1 MSTLLSC
8 ENVHVNYG
16 PVRALTGASFTLDT
30 GRICGLI
37 GMNGSGKS
45 TLFKA
50 IMGLCPR
57 TPAPSPWTGR
67 PSAASAPHRHRAGIV
82 SYVPQSEEIDWT
94 FPISVREVVSIGR
107 YRNRHHPSPRAADL
121 CRRG

>member
-1 MSTLLSC
+1 MSLLSC

-50 IMGLCPR
+50 IMG
-57 TPAPSPWTGR
+57 
-67 PSAASAPHRHRAGIV
+67 V
-82 SYVPQSEEIDWT
+82 
-94 FPISVREVVSIGR
+94 
-107 YRNRHHPSPRAADL
+107 
-121 CRRG
+121 

>member
-50 IMGLCPR
+50 IMGVVPMHAGSITLDGQPVGGNRGSR
-57 TPAPSPWTGR
+57 TTTA
-67 PSAASAPHRHRAGIV
+67 HHHRAGLV
-82 SYVPQSEEIDWT
+82 SLRAAE
-94 FPISVREVVSIGR
+94 R
-107 YRNRHHPSPRAADL
+107 RNRLDLPHLRA
-121 CRRG
+121 

>member
-50 IMGLCPR
+50 IMG
-57 TPAPSPWTGR
+57 GR
-67 PSAASAPHRHRAGIV
+67 AHARRK
-82 SYVPQSEEIDWT
+82 
-94 FPISVREVVSIGR
+94 
-107 YRNRHHPSPRAADL
+107 HHPRRAA
-121 CRRG
+121 RRR

>member
-1 MSTLLSC
+1 MSTFSC

-45 TLFKA
+45 TLQSHHGVVPMHAGSITLDGQPVGGKLMA
-50 IMGLCPR
+50 AAR
-57 TPAPSPWTGR
+57 TRTTTAPDS
-67 PSAASAPHRHRAGIV
+67 SA
-82 SYVPQSEEIDWT
+82 T
-94 FPISVREVVSIGR
+94 
-107 YRNRHHPSPRAADL
+107 
-121 CRRG
+121 CRRAKKSTDLPHLRA